1 MGIFA
6 WCNYVAQNT
15 KIVASYP
22 DSVSTNNDL
31 MFFTAT
37 KDDTA
42 TSSAQERMRIDASG
56 NVGIG
61 ANSPANKLDISGNV
75 VIGSSY
81 SNTNNAPE
89 NGLLVEG
96 NVGIATT
103 NPGAL
108 LDVSGILI
116 HRGPNYSDSLLGY
129 DNDRPLII
137 GPTFS
142 NFKSG
147 PDNTIIGMGSAS
159 NFQYGLNCTV
169 LGNEALN
176 DYIGLSVSY
185 DGGINTYPDVS
196 NAEGITA
203 IGTSSGMNLKYGGYN
218 TFLGYQTLI
227 NSGITDTT
235 ILNSTAL
242 GAHAKITKSHQ
253 IVLGGPHTDYDTGV
267 TTYPEVCIPETG
279 KLGIGTDAPSAGSLH
294 LYETTGT
301 SGGANGAG
309 TLVLEHG
316 DVGGHSS
323 IVFVSAKN
331 KSSDRGYIRYMDDYD
346 DSTANERSVMVIGVG
361 NDNTASPNCDNIAL
375 MASGNVGINTLTP
388 STSYELDVN
397 GAVQGTL
404 FNASSDSRLKN
415 NIASITNGLSIINQ
429 LRGVSF
435 EWKNK
440 PGKKTFGVIAQ
451 EIEEVVP
458 ELVHTNE
465 TDNDEGYKQKSV
477 HYDGITPY
485 LIESIKELI
494 QMNSEMKND
503 INILRTENNTL
514 KEKME
519 KYDMLFEE
527 LSKK

>member
-1 MGIFA
+1 M
-6 WCNYVAQNT
+6 V
-15 KIVASYP
+15 
-22 DSVSTNNDL
+22 
-31 MFFTAT
+31 
-37 KDDTA
+37 
-42 TSSAQERMRIDASG
+42 EG

-61 ANSPANKLDISGNV
+61 ASSPANKLDISGSV

-81 SNTNNAPE
+81 SNTNTAPE

-96 NVGIATT
+96 NVGIGTT

-116 HRGPNYSDSLLGY
+116 HRGPNYSDSLLNNNG
-129 DNDRPLII
+129 DRPLII
-137 GPTFS
+137 GPTLS

-147 PDNTIIGMGSAS
+147 PNNTIIGMESAS
-159 NFQYGLNCTV
+159 NFQYGINHTV

-176 DYIGLSVSY
+176 DYIGLSVSN
-185 DGGINTYPDVS
+185 DEGINTYPDFTK
-196 NAEGITA
+196 AEGITA
-203 IGTSSGMNLKYGGYN
+203 IGTNSGRNLKYGGYN
-218 TFLGYQTLI
+218 TFLGYETHIPSDLS
-227 NSGITDTT
+227 NTT

-242 GAHAKITKSHQ
+242 GAQAKITKSHQ
-253 IVLGGPHTDYDTGV
+253 IVLGGPHYDSDTVV
-267 TTYPEVCIPETG
+267 TTYPDVYIPETG
-279 KLGIGTDAPSAGSLH
+279 KLGIGAEFPVNTLDINGSAVIGSSYSNTNTAPS
-294 LYETTGT
+294 
-301 SGGANGAG
+301 NGL
-309 TLVLEHG
+309 LVE
-316 DVGGHSS
+316 
-323 IVFVSAKN
+323 
-331 KSSDRGYIRYMDDYD
+331 
-346 DSTANERSVMVIGVG
+346 
-361 NDNTASPNCDNIAL
+361 
-375 MASGNVGINTLTP
+375 GNVGIGTTSP
-388 STSYELDVN
+388 SSSYKLDVN
-397 GAVQGTL
+397 GAIQGTL

-440 PGKKTFGVIAQ
+440 TGKKTFGVIAQ
-451 EIEEVVP
+451 EIEEIVP

-465 TDNDEGYKQKSV
+465 TENDEGFKQKSV

-503 INILRTENNTL
+503 INTLRTENNTL